1 MEKKANI
8 VPLKDLNLV
17 NRFLFHRKF
26 YWISYEIK
34 KLRGDAQKRIWKL
47 PLRDMRFA
55 QSVQVPQE

>member
-26 YWISYEIK
+26 CEFPMK
-34 KLRGDAQKRIWKL
+34 
-47 PLRDMRFA
+47 
-55 QSVQVPQE
+55 